1 MQRKEVSKEENAL
14 FDVVGSKGKVK
25 SDIEQNLIEKMVLEI
40 DEEEFKNNKTKKDV
54 LKKNTNNNSI
64 QENKNV

>member
-1 MQRKEVSKEENAL
+1 
-14 FDVVGSKGKVK
+14 VVGSKGKVK

-40 DEEEFKNNKTKKDV
+40 DEEEKSIKEDKTKKDV
-54 LKKNTNNNSI
+54 LKRNTNNNSI